1 MIHQLKKW
9 KQLNFLAK
17 KIDSN
22 LNLEAHVQCIM
33 PKLSSAC
40 FAVRAVTSLMNTET
54 LKLVCSAYFHSIMS
68 YRLIFWGKFNRQQ
81 KSNLHPK
88 KNHQNNVSC

>member
-22 LNLEAHVQCIM
+22 LNLEAHVQYIM

-54 LKLVCSAYFHSIMS
+54 LKLVYFAYFHSIRS
-68 YRLIFWGKFNRQQ
+68 YGIIFGGKFNRQQ

-88 KNHQNNVSC
+88 KESSE